1 MNTKTTNK
9 VKYYILL
16 FVGYLLCVS
25 SVIGMVLTAVIN
37 PKHTQA
43 ELLIH
48 FFGYYILFVVGAFIG
63 GYFVDKALKLL
74 KTERENK

>member
-1 MNTKTTNK
+1 MRSE

-25 SVIGMVLTAVIN
+25 SVLGMVLTAVIN
-37 PKHTQA
+37 PKHTQT

-48 FFGYYILFVVGAFIG
+48 FFGYYILFVVGAWVG
-63 GYFVDKALKLL
+63 GYFVDKAFQLL
-74 KTERENK
+74 KTERDNK